1 MKKEEKIRCAICG
14 KEINYRESNNAH
26 PVVDDRCCSE
36 CNNIVTQL
44 RGDTFRDNAL
54 KLLIDERIE
63 NIESGDTDV
72 ELFKFPNPFK
82 SMEELDANE
91 NWYDVVL
98 YEKNGE
104 YKANIFGDD
113 AETFLGVEVGYI
125 VLLYINTYLND
136 NFNSK

>member
-26 PVVDDRCCSE
+26 PVVDGRCCSE

-44 RGDTFRDNAL
+44 RADAFRDNAL
-54 KLLIDERIE
+54 KLLVDERIE

-82 SMEELDANE
+82 SIEELENE

-125 VLLYINTYLND
+125 LLLYINTYLND